1 MNKIPIKDLLNPQ
14 ITDEFKSS
22 ILDINK
28 KLFSICCNLPK
39 LPESVTTEEEVELR
53 DILGFLSRA
62 NKNRKISDEE
72 KKLLQTTSQ
81 LTTTITVLLKEMH
94 SIEND
99 RSNYQLTQKNKS
111 ADGLVFNVVTQ
122 DMINKSTKPYRGH
135 RFTKENVRILESWF
149 AKNIENPY
157 LDTKGLENL
166 MKNTSLSRIQIK
178 NWVSNR
184 RRKEKTITIAPEL
197 ADLLSGEPLAKKKE

>member
-1 MNKIPIKDLLNPQ
+1 MYCFTFPFWKFYTVSPKEQ
-14 ITDEFKSS
+14 KSR
-22 ILDINK
+22 IK

-81 LTTTITVLLKEMH
+81 LTTTITVLLKEMR

-135 RFTKENVRILESWF
+135 RFTKENVLNTRKLVCKEHREPISRYQGPRESNEEYQF
-149 AKNIENPY
+149 I
-157 LDTKGLENL
+157 
-166 MKNTSLSRIQIK
+166 SH
-178 NWVSNR
+178 SNQ
-184 RRKEKTITIAPEL
+184 KLGFE
-197 ADLLSGEPLAKKKE
+197 

>member
-81 LTTTITVLLKEMH
+81 LTTTITVLLKEMR

-135 RFTKENVRILESWF
+135 PAYYNMASSKANSRLVISGLSQSSDPSIVARLKDL
-149 AKNIENPY
+149 
-157 LDTKGLENL
+157 LENFISGL
-166 MKNTSLSRIQIK
+166 QKTE
-178 NWVSNR
+178 SNAEDF
-184 RRKEKTITIAPEL
+184 KISNFYI
-197 ADLLSGEPLAKKKE
+197 GEGRPGIR

>member
-1 MNKIPIKDLLNPQ
+1 MFYFSFLEVLYSFPERTKIK
-14 ITDEFKSS
+14 
-22 ILDINK
+22 NK

-81 LTTTITVLLKEMH
+81 LTTTITVLLKEMR

-99 RSNYQLTQKNKS
+99 RSNYQLTQKNKL